1 MPERR
6 QRLAGNEVRL
16 IENPGLREIKVEFHA
31 AQELDMNKK
40 LTSMLVIAA
49 MFLGL
54 NTNTAIAKDIF
65 YYLGY
70 GVVQV
75 VDGDTDAIVADIPVN
90 GWIRESAFTA
100 DRKFLYVVTKR
111 HLIHKIDLAEKQVV
125 STIDTGG
132 AGWDR
137 FIYGFDL
144 APDGKSA
151 FVNLLS
157 RTTQKGEVVVTPPML
172 AQIDLQDGRI
182 MRSIEMPWGSTAL
195 VSVKNST
202 NIYVIGKDIVKVDVS
217 GKEMKV
223 IGSYPMFEKKWNILP
238 LWDNTME
245 NGGVFMANYYTPE
258 LMGLVSIDT
267 NSGEI
272 TDTPLEG
279 APVFAYSVMSSPDK
293 KKVYAVMDELI
304 VIDLESRSYEHVVP
318 IPEGT
323 NYAINISSDGKK
335 IYVSGGG
342 STTTVFDAESLK
354 PISVLQMESDG
365 MDFRRLTF

>member
-1 MPERR
+1 
-6 QRLAGNEVRL
+6 
-16 IENPGLREIKVEFHA
+16 
-31 AQELDMNKK
+31 MNKIR
-40 LTSMLVIAA
+40 TSLLAIAA
-49 MFLGL
+49 IFVGL
-54 NTNTAIAKDIF
+54 NAETAIAKDIF

-70 GVVQV
+70 GLIQV
-75 VDGDTDAIVADIPVN
+75 VDGDTDSIVADIPVD
-90 GWIRESAFTA
+90 GWIRESDFTA
-100 DRKFLYVVTKR
+100 DKKFLYVVTNR
-111 HLIHKIDLAEKQVV
+111 HLIHKINLAEKQVV
-125 STIDTGG
+125 STIDVGSE
-132 AGWDR
+132 GWDR

-157 RTTQKGEVVVTPPML
+157 RTTSKGEAVVAPPML
-172 AQIDLQDGRI
+172 AQIDLEDGRI
-182 MRSIEMPWGSTAL
+182 MRSIEVPWGSTSL

-217 GKEMKV
+217 VKEMKV
-223 IGSYPMFEKKWNILP
+223 IGVYPMFEKKWNILP

-245 NGGVFMANYYTPE
+245 NDGVFMVNYYTPE

-272 TDTPLEG
+272 IDTPLEG
-279 APVFAYSVMSSPDK
+279 APVFAYSVMLSADK

-304 VIDLESRSYEHVVP
+304 VIDLETRSYEHIIP
-318 IPEGT
+318 ISGGT
-323 NYAINISSDGKK
+323 HYAINVSSDGRK

-342 STTTVFDAESLK
+342 ATTTIFDAKSLK
-354 PISVLQMESDG
+354 PIKVLQMETDG

>member
-1 MPERR
+1 
-6 QRLAGNEVRL
+6 
-16 IENPGLREIKVEFHA
+16 
-31 AQELDMNKK
+31 MNKK
-40 LTSMLVIAA
+40 LTSLLAIAA
-49 MFLGL
+49 IFAGL
-54 NTNTAIAKDIF
+54 NAETAIAKDIF

-70 GVVQV
+70 GLIQV
-75 VDGDTDAIVADIPVN
+75 VDGDTDSIVADIPVD
-90 GWIRESAFTA
+90 GWIRESDFTA
-100 DRKFLYVVTKR
+100 DRKFLYVVTNR
-111 HLIHKIDLAEKQVV
+111 HLIHKINLAEKRVV
-125 STIDTGG
+125 STIDVGNE
-132 AGWDR
+132 GWDR

-157 RTTQKGEVVVTPPML
+157 RTTSKGEAVVAPPML
-172 AQIDLQDGRI
+172 AQIDLEDGRI
-182 MRSIEMPWGSTAL
+182 MRSIEVPWGSTSL

-223 IGSYPMFEKKWNILP
+223 IGLYPMFDKKWNILP

-245 NGGVFMANYYTPE
+245 NGGVFMVNYYTPE

-272 TDTPLEG
+272 IDTPLKG
-279 APVFAYSVMSSPDK
+279 APVFAYSVMLSPDK

-304 VIDLESRSYEHVVP
+304 VIDLETRSYEHIIP
-318 IPEGT
+318 IHGGT
-323 NYAINISSDGKK
+323 HYAVNVSSDGSK

-342 STTTVFDAESLK
+342 ATTTIFDAKNLK
-354 PISVLQMESDG
+354 QIKVLQMETDG